1 MYCTLK
7 WCVHLRGQTHSL
19 IAIHLLGQVQLMVIA
34 WPTESRMADQGIV
47 ARMKMLSD
55 AVAGGGHSML
65 STTAALNLESRSL
78 PSAEHLRGENLH
90 NMTSTFEKSP
100 LHGQYQTC
108 LSELWG
114 EATSLESLRH
124 VSVCSLSETRS
135 DSSARVD
142 PVASQE
148 PDCKAWNDSRQL
160 LQLWAA
166 FLVLE
171 SSHET

>member
-1 MYCTLK
+1 
-7 WCVHLRGQTHSL
+7 
-19 IAIHLLGQVQLMVIA
+19 
-34 WPTESRMADQGIV
+34 MADQGIV

-78 PSAEHLRGENLH
+78 PSAEHLRGENVEFT
-90 NMTSTFEKSP
+90 NTKCATPTFEKSP
-100 LHGQYQTC
+100 LPGQYQTC

>member
-7 WCVHLRGQTHSL
+7 RCVHLRGQTHSL
-19 IAIHLLGQVQLMVIA
+19 IAIPLLGQVQLMVIA
-34 WPTESRMADQGIV
+34 WPTESRMADQGMF

-90 NMTSTFEKSP
+90 NTTSTFEKSP

-124 VSVCSLSETRS
+124 QYVHSQRHGQIRPPEQIPSLVRS
-135 DSSARVD
+135 RIVRHGTTAGSCFNCRPHV
-142 PVASQE
+142 
-148 PDCKAWNDSRQL
+148 
-160 LQLWAA
+160 
-166 FLVLE
+166 
-171 SSHET
+171 

>member
-1 MYCTLK
+1 M
-7 WCVHLRGQTHSL
+7 HLRDYTVDSFSSARPGTC
-19 IAIHLLGQVQLMVIA
+19 LGSSPPKPIA
-34 WPTESRMADQGIV
+34 WLTVE
-47 ARMKMLSD
+47 LSICRGD
-55 AVAGGGHSML
+55 GDVVKAVASHICPLLPRPSQ
-65 STTAALNLESRSL
+65 LEVKEL
-78 PSAEHLRGENLH
+78 AECRTPPRGKRGVH
-90 NMTSTFEKSP
+90 KTQCATPTFEKSP

-124 VSVCSLSETRS
+124 VSVCSLSETRP

>member
-1 MYCTLK
+1 
-7 WCVHLRGQTHSL
+7 
-19 IAIHLLGQVQLMVIA
+19 
-34 WPTESRMADQGIV
+34 MADHGIV

-65 STTAALNLESRSL
+65 STAALNLESKSL
-78 PSAEHLRGENLH
+78 PSAEHLRGENVEF
-90 NMTSTFEKSP
+90 TSP
-100 LHGQYQTC
+100 LHGQYYQTC

-124 VSVCSLSETRS
+124 VSVCSLSETRP